1 MANITSGCF
10 ANMTITKYF
19 KGFITFISLLAGL
32 AAIWQFIADLSSRS
46 LEVYVVS
53 QVALTSDTAGTI
65 KGLQVSIDGTA
76 IESPFL
82 SVLQISN
89 NGKKPI
95 PASDFEG
102 NLEIRVPPDAKV
114 IRADVTAALP
124 REIDAKITW
133 DTGSVRIAPLLL
145 NPDDSITIS
154 VLTSG
159 KRPAFTP
166 RARVVGVP
174 VVKLSDGTAKTPP
187 WYKTILGLVVAVL
200 FFTISNITETTFL
213 GDEQVVYVRKRAAL
227 LIMFICGSFGLG
239 AFMLFFQPSGFEGY
253 LWMFGLMFIVVIS
266 SAILAG
272 WLNRDAKELVKTKIP
287 SL

>member
-1 MANITSGCF
+1 MS
-10 ANMTITKYF
+10 ITKYL
-19 KGFITFISLLAGL
+19 KGLIPFITMLAGL
-32 AAIWQFIADLSSRS
+32 ATIWPLIADLNPRS
-46 LEVYVVS
+46 LEVNVLS
-53 QVALTSDTAGTI
+53 QSALTSATTGSI

-82 SVLQISN
+82 SVMQISN

-102 NLEIRVPPDAKV
+102 NLEIRVPSDVKV
-114 IRADVTAALP
+114 IRAEVTTAMP
-124 REIDAKITW
+124 IDIDAKITW

-166 RARVVGVP
+166 RARVAGVP
-174 VVKLSDGTAKTPP
+174 VVKLSDGTTKTLP
-187 WYKTILGLVVAVL
+187 WYKSIWGLVVAIL
-200 FFTISNITETTFL
+200 LITISYITDTTFI
-213 GDEQVVYVRKRAAL
+213 GGSQVVYVRKRAAL
-227 LIMFICGSFGLG
+227 MTMTICYSLGVG
-239 AFMLFFQPSGFEGY
+239 AFMLFFQTSGFEGY
-253 LWMFGLMFIVVIS
+253 LWMFGLMMIVVIL

-272 WLNRDAKELVKTKIP
+272 WLNRDVKELATLSISKIAHKEP
-287 SL
+287 K